1 MGPLSF
7 TTTSRAP
14 GVYLLD
20 DQRML
25 RAALADVL
33 RNLGRFEIVGETGD
47 FARALHEIRACRP
60 DVVVV
65 DLTRDLITSGEA
77 VQLVHCC
84 APDAGIVL
92 LVERG
97 QACATH
103 RALACGAR
111 ACLSRED
118 EPIELV
124 LAVDAAHRGV
134 QFVSPRFPT
143 CTCGAPND
151 LGRLAQRLRERSG

>member
-25 RAALADVL
+25 RAALGRVL
-33 RNLGRFEIVGETGD
+33 RDLGRFEIVGETGD
-47 FARALHEIRACRP
+47 FARALREIRACRP

-77 VQLVHCC
+77 VQLVRCC
-84 APDAGIVL
+84 APGAAIVL
-92 LVERG
+92 VVELA

-103 RALACGAR
+103 RALARGAR
-111 ACLSRED
+111 ACLSRYD

-134 QFVSPRFPT
+134 QFVSPRFAT
-143 CTCGAPND
+143 CTCGRAEPAD
-151 LGRLAQRLRERSG
+151 RSSPRVPPPTA

>member
-7 TTTSRAP
+7 TTSSRAP

-25 RAALADVL
+25 RAALSDVL
-33 RNLGRFEIVGETGD
+33 RSLGRFEVVGETGD
-47 FARALHEIRACRP
+47 FARALREIRECRP

-77 VQLVHCC
+77 VQLVRCT
-84 APDAGIVL
+84 APSAGIVL
-92 LVERG
+92 VVERE

-103 RALACGAR
+103 RALARGAR

-134 QFVSPRFPT
+134 RFVSPRFAA
-143 CTCGAPND
+143 CACAARD
-151 LGRLAQRLRERSG
+151 LARPASRPRERSR